1 MRIRPKMRL
10 KGRID
15 AIIAREYEEFR
26 AGGNHAEALKSTAR
40 TELPISDEA
49 RRLCRAMAR

>member
-26 AGGNHAEALKSTAR
+26 AGGNQAEALKSTAR